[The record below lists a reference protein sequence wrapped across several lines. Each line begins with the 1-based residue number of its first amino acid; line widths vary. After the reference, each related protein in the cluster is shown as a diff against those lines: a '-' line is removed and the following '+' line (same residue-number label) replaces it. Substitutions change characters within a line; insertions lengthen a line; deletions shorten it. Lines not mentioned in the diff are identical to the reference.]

1 MIWQPEFTDKT
12 LSRKPGAVQS
22 NPPDSGKQS
31 LHRIIARLWRK
42 QHDTGT
48 GTVLEPCFQGVP
60 DMWFF
65 STVLF
70 LLIVICSVAGVVNAL
85 AVRRELHARREQ
97 EYHARGRTATG
108 ERILR
113 ERYEKFRRRRQH

>member
-1 MIWQPEFTDKT
+1 MIP
-12 LSRKPGAVQS
+12 
-22 NPPDSGKQS
+22 
-31 LHRIIARLWRK
+31 
-42 QHDTGT
+42 
-48 GTVLEPCFQGVP
+48 VLEPCFQGVP

-108 ERILR
+108 ERSM
-113 ERYEKFRRRRQH
+113 FRCSGLPAFRLNYL

>member
-1 MIWQPEFTDKT
+1 MIP
-12 LSRKPGAVQS
+12 
-22 NPPDSGKQS
+22 
-31 LHRIIARLWRK
+31 
-42 QHDTGT
+42 
-48 GTVLEPCFQGVP
+48 VLEPCFQGVP

-97 EYHARGRTATG
+97 EYHARGRTAIG
-108 ERILR
+108 ERILL

>member
-1 MIWQPEFTDKT
+1 MIP
-12 LSRKPGAVQS
+12 
-22 NPPDSGKQS
+22 
-31 LHRIIARLWRK
+31 
-42 QHDTGT
+42 
-48 GTVLEPCFQGVP
+48 VLEPCFQGVP

-97 EYHARGRTATG
+97 EYHARVRAATG

-113 ERYEKFRRRRQH
+113 ERYEKFRRRRQR

>member
-1 MIWQPEFTDKT
+1 MIP
-12 LSRKPGAVQS
+12 
-22 NPPDSGKQS
+22 
-31 LHRIIARLWRK
+31 
-42 QHDTGT
+42 
-48 GTVLEPCFQGVP
+48 VLEPCFQGVP

-97 EYHARGRTATG
+97 EYHARGGLRQASVSCGNGTKSSGTADSTKQKKPLSG
-108 ERILR
+108 RGNHLR
-113 ERYEKFRRRRQH
+113 FDMSNFCCFSVCFLRALRAQH

>member
-1 MIWQPEFTDKT
+1 MIP
-12 LSRKPGAVQS
+12 
-22 NPPDSGKQS
+22 
-31 LHRIIARLWRK
+31 
-42 QHDTGT
+42 
-48 GTVLEPCFQGVP
+48 VLEPCFQGVP

-97 EYHARGRTATG
+97 GISCPGAGCDRRAYLAGTVRKVPVPQTALNKKSPLSGRGNH
-108 ERILR
+108 LR
-113 ERYEKFRRRRQH
+113 FDMSNFCCFSVCFLSALRV

>member
-1 MIWQPEFTDKT
+1 MIP
-12 LSRKPGAVQS
+12 
-22 NPPDSGKQS
+22 
-31 LHRIIARLWRK
+31 
-42 QHDTGT
+42 
-48 GTVLEPCFQGVP
+48 VLEPCFQGVP

-70 LLIVICSVAGVVNAL
+70 LLIVICCVTGVVNAL

-97 EYHARGRTATG
+97 EYHARVRAATG

-113 ERYEKFRRRRQH
+113 ERYEKFRHRRQH

>member
-1 MIWQPEFTDKT
+1 MIP
-12 LSRKPGAVQS
+12 
-22 NPPDSGKQS
+22 
-31 LHRIIARLWRK
+31 
-42 QHDTGT
+42 
-48 GTVLEPCFQGVP
+48 VLEPCFQGVP

-108 ERILR
+108 ERILQ
-113 ERYEKFRRRRQH
+113 ERYEKFRHRRQH